1 MMNKKINIKKLL
13 IYAVLFGIIKTI
25 IDIVLERIYVEDK

>member
-1 MMNKKINIKKLL
+1 MMNKKINVKKLM

-25 IDIVLERIYVEDK
+25 IDIVLERIYEEDE